1 MRPWGR
7 PVLLWPN
14 LRCCSFQQVQDRTP
28 ALWLGAALW
37 RDWGEPLMTLLYH
50 WGSGPRHHHLAL
62 SSSSQ
67 LPALFL
73 LGRGV
78 EIRNRRK
85 GEELRPEPE
94 YGNGTSGVHH
104 PNPWRRSPSHP
115 PHSWRAKMEV
125 WPSQFLCRKPLTHS
139 DLLKWTNIPTDRLP
153 QNLNLWPKQVHM
165 RMEHLKLNSSQKI
178 KARNMVTK
186 SPFHQPTHFRDEK
199 TEAQS
204 RP

>member
-14 LRCCSFQQVQDRTP
+14 LRYCSFQQVQARTP

-50 WGSGPRHHHLAL
+50 WSSGPRHHLAL

-73 LGRGV
+73 FGRGV

-85 GEELRPEPE
+85 GGELQLENSSAKVIWWLELALKFSDFQVLKFWSFNHTIR
-94 YGNGTSGVHH
+94 VHI
-104 PNPWRRSPSHP
+104 N
-115 PHSWRAKMEV
+115 
-125 WPSQFLCRKPLTHS
+125 FLCS
-139 DLLKWTNIPTDRLP
+139 F
-153 QNLNLWPKQVHM
+153 
-165 RMEHLKLNSSQKI
+165 LKLGSKNPP
-178 KARNMVTK
+178 K
-186 SPFHQPTHFRDEK
+186 SLNNFVL
-199 TEAQS
+199 
-204 RP
+204 